1 MFQGLSPVEVLGEE
15 VTDVLFPGHPIN
27 NQLVLM
33 HPVLNKAFFAL
44 WRNRSKA
51 TKREGIGTRVYY
63 PDAAAATRLQ
73 IILIVPKYTRVN
85 LPQSSLRNE
94 DGTKETT
101 ELQLVM
107 GEATCMSQLLHTTG
121 YKETGLQSARCK
133 KTM

>member
-1 MFQGLSPVEVLGEE
+1 MFQGLRPVEVLGEE
-15 VTDVLFPGHPIN
+15 VTDVLFPGHSIN
-27 NQLVLM
+27 NQLLLM
-33 HPVLNKAFFAL
+33 NPILNKTFFAL

-51 TKREGIGTRVYY
+51 TKREGISTRVYY
-63 PDAAAATRLQ
+63 PDTAAATRLQ

-101 ELQLVM
+101 ELQLAM

-121 YKETGLQSARCK
+121 NKETGLQSARCK